1 LRSSPLAHGRSAGA
15 LTDALSSVTIP
26 AAQSPEILDAV
37 VAANSGLEHA
47 YGDDRWSRRLDQV
60 FANFSAPKCASFPVA
75 TGTAANS
82 AGGSPRSRPPME
94 RSLRTRKRTWCAM
107 NARARALLRWR
118 AGFITIAGA
127 QGKLT
132 VEGLTRALESNPP
145 SVHSVQPAA
154 LTLTQASEF
163 GTVYGS
169 AEIAATG
176 RRRPRPPPRR
186 AYGRGPLCKTRSVT
200 LGLPPQ

>member
-1 LRSSPLAHGRSAGA
+1 VR
-15 LTDALSSVTIP
+15 V
-26 AAQSPEILDAV
+26 
-37 VAANSGLEHA
+37 
-47 YGDDRWSRRLDQV
+47 
-60 FANFSAPKCASFPVA
+60 FPVA

-82 AGGSPRSRPPME
+82 LALATVTPPYGAIFTHEEAHVVRDECGAPELFSGG
-94 RSLRTRKRTWCAM
+94 
-107 NARARALLRWR
+107 ARL
-118 AGFITIAGA
+118 ITIAGA

-169 AEIAATG
+169 AEIAALADVAHARHLAVHMDG
-176 RRRPRPPPRR
+176 
-186 AYGRGPLCKTRSVT
+186 AALQTRS
-200 LGLPPQ
+200 